1 MSTISNKSIETF
13 LAELYDMINRLLHQ
27 EAPAQL
33 EVVTDKIKKLCVCR
47 VQIFSSCDDQK
58 EVWMMVVVVNA
69 ESKFHLRI
77 HTKHCMLEG

>member
-1 MSTISNKSIETF
+1 MPTISNKSVETF

-33 EVVTDKIKKLCVCR
+33 EVVTDKIKKLCVCS

-58 EVWMMVVVVNA
+58 EVWMVVVVNE
-69 ESKFHLRI
+69 ESKFHLSY
-77 HTKHCMLEG
+77 TCKTLYA